1 MQNAF
6 VPVTIII
13 QNAEKSSSDSCTKC
27 GYTDPLF
34 SCSKQTHP
42 VGRSMAFCRL
52 LPGQNAGRPRQGA
65 FDGSCKIGSLWFPQN
80 WRPVETIPVF
90 PGLPKKRMIFDA
102 FRRDVHKSWR
112 IIAQDAHKTAENL
125 VKNALAHMEWGG
137 RMRKSGQPA
146 KRLEEKIYAVTK
158 KHEADGGGR
167 PGPEY
172 GSLYS
177 SGTCIGWLYH

>member
-1 MQNAF
+1 M
-6 VPVTIII
+6 
-13 QNAEKSSSDSCTKC
+13 
-27 GYTDPLF
+27 LF
-34 SCSKQTHP
+34 GVMSINLGELSNKMH
-42 VGRSMAFCRL
+42 
-52 LPGQNAGRPRQGA
+52 
-65 FDGSCKIGSLWFPQN
+65 I
-80 WRPVETIPVF
+80 
-90 PGLPKKRMIFDA
+90 
-102 FRRDVHKSWR
+102 
-112 IIAQDAHKTAENL
+112 KTAENL